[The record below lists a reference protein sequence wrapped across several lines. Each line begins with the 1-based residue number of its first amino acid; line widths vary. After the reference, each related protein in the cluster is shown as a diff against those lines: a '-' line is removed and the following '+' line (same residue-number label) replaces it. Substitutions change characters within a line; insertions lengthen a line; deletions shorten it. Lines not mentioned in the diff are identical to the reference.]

1 MLFYGFDMYYF
12 VLVVPALI
20 LSLWAQYKVN
30 STFSSYSKVGTGRG
44 LTGHDAAR
52 RILDQNG
59 LHHVR
64 IEHTPGKL
72 TDHFDPR
79 TNVVKLSD
87 SVYNSRS
94 IAAVGVAAHEVGHA
108 VQYAESYAP
117 MKLRAAIIPMTNFG
131 STLSI
136 PLIFLGFFL
145 SIEPLVTV
153 GILLF
158 SFVALFQ
165 LVTLPVEFNASS
177 RALAT
182 LDSQGM
188 LSAEEL
194 SGTKRVLSAAALT
207 YVAALIMSLA
217 QLLRL
222 LLLFGGRSRD

>member
-1 MLFYGFDMYYF
+1 MLFYGFDAYYF
-12 VLVVPALI
+12 ILVVPALL

-30 STFSSYSKVGTGRG
+30 STYTKFSKSRTMRG
-44 LTGHDAAR
+44 LSGHDAAR
-52 RILDQNG
+52 RILDLNG
-59 LHHVR
+59 LSYVR
-64 IEHTPGKL
+64 IEQTAGKL

-79 TNVVKLSD
+79 DNVVRLSD
-87 SVYNSRS
+87 GVYNSQS

-108 VQYAESYAP
+108 IQYAQSYAP
-117 MKLRAAIIPMTNFG
+117 MKLRAAIIPMTNIG

-158 SFVALFQ
+158 SLVAVFQ

-177 RALAT
+177 RAIAT
-182 LDSQGM
+182 LDSQGI
-188 LSAEEL
+188 LTAEEL
-194 SGTKRVLSAAALT
+194 AGTRKVLSAAAMT
-207 YVAALIMSLA
+207 YVAALIVSLA